1 MFVLLLSVYMSH
13 ATRSDASCQEDIL
26 QPSCLIVIPAR
37 YASTRFPGKPLTP
50 IAGRP
55 MIQHVYERACRA
67 QLADSVIV
75 ATDDRRI
82 AATVKA
88 FGGQVV
94 MTAADH
100 PSGTDRVAEVVAQ
113 RDCALVVNVQGDEP
127 CIAPQA
133 IDAMIQPL
141 RDDPSV
147 QITTLAHPLSDPAA
161 LLTPNVVKVV
171 VDRRGDALYFSR
183 APIPYYRQAWQQT
196 PSAANAAGP
205 QPQIPPGCYRH
216 LGLYAY
222 RRQVLLEFA
231 RLAPTPLEQVEQ
243 LEQLRA
249 LEHGY
254 RLRVVQT
261 TYASIG
267 VDTPEDVA
275 YAERVLRKEATN
287 TTGEKPC

>member
-1 MFVLLLSVYMSH
+1 M
-13 ATRSDASCQEDIL
+13 
-26 QPSCLIVIPAR
+26 QPHCLIVIPAR
-37 YASTRFPGKPLTP
+37 YASSRFPGKPLIS

-55 MIQHVYERACRA
+55 MIQHVYERACQA

-75 ATDDRRI
+75 ATDDQRI
-82 AATVKA
+82 ADVVSA
-88 FGGQVV
+88 FGGQAV

-100 PSGTDRVAEVVAQ
+100 PSGTDRVAEVAA
-113 RDCALVVNVQGDEP
+113 RHDCDLVVNVQGDEP

-141 RDDPSV
+141 RDEPSV
-147 QITTLAHPLSDPAA
+147 QITTLAHVLTDPAA

-171 VDRRGDALYFSR
+171 VDRHGNALYFSR

-196 PSAANAAGP
+196 PSAANPTAP
-205 QPQIPPGCYRH
+205 PPSIPSGCYRH

-222 RRQVLLEFA
+222 RRRVLLEFA

-254 RLRVVQT
+254 SLRVVPT

-275 YAERVLRKEATN
+275 HAERALRHDSANTKGEPHAEA
-287 TTGEKPC
+287 

>member
-1 MFVLLLSVYMSH
+1 M
-13 ATRSDASCQEDIL
+13 

-37 YASTRFPGKPLTP
+37 YASTRFPGKPLVP

-55 MIQHVYERACRA
+55 MIQHVYERACQAR
-67 QLADSVIV
+67 LADRVVV
-75 ATDDRRI
+75 ATDDTRI
-82 AATVKA
+82 AAAVKA
-88 FGGQVV
+88 FGGHVV

-100 PSGTDRVAEVVAQ
+100 PSGTDRVAEVAA
-113 RDCALVVNVQGDEP
+113 RHDCTLVVNVQGDEP

-147 QITTLAHPLSDPAA
+147 QITTLAHALSDPAA

-171 VDRRGDALYFSR
+171 VDRYGNALYFSR
-183 APIPYYRQAWQQT
+183 APIPYHRQAWQQM
-196 PSAANAAGP
+196 PSSANPATSRP
-205 QPQIPPGCYRH
+205 PIPPGCYRH

-249 LEHGY
+249 LEYGY
-254 RLRVVQT
+254 HLRVVRT
-261 TYASIG
+261 TYTSVG
-267 VDTPEDVA
+267 VDTPADVA
-275 YAERVLRKEATN
+275 HAERVLHNEATN
-287 TTGEKPC
+287 TKGEPYAEA

>member
-1 MFVLLLSVYMSH
+1 M
-13 ATRSDASCQEDIL
+13 
-26 QPSCLIVIPAR
+26 QPHCLIVIPAR
-37 YASTRFPGKPLTP
+37 YASTRFPGKPLIP

-55 MIQHVYERACRA
+55 MIQHVYERACQAR
-67 QLADSVIV
+67 LADSVVV

-82 AATVKA
+82 ADVVSG
-88 FGGQVV
+88 FGGQAE
-94 MTAADH
+94 MTASDH
-100 PSGTDRVAEVVAQ
+100 PSGTDRVAEVATR
-113 RDCALVVNVQGDEP
+113 RDCDLVVNVQGDEP

-141 RDDPSV
+141 RDDPGV
-147 QITTLAHPLSDPAA
+147 QITTLAHVLTDPAA

-171 VDRRGDALYFSR
+171 VDRHNNALYFSR
-183 APIPYYRQAWQQT
+183 APIPYYREGWQQT
-196 PSAANAAGP
+196 PSAVNPASP
-205 QPQIPPGCYRH
+205 EPSIPPGCYRH

-254 RLRVVQT
+254 RLRVVPT
-261 TYASIG
+261 TYSSIG

-275 YAERVLRKEATN
+275 AAERVLRQDAAN
-287 TTGEKPC
+287 TKGNQHANA